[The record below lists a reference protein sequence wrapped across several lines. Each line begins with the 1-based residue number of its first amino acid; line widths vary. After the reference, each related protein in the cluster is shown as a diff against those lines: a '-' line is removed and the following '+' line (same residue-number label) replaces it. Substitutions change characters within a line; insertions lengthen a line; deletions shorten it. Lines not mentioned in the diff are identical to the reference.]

1 MLSDVTTEQVLQTSK
16 SDTGH
21 QTEIPQEAATAAM
34 PGMMDVS
41 ALDNRLAALEARV
54 EVIESEV
61 HRVLTELVA
70 YLKEKAFRD
79 ISSHVTI

>member
-1 MLSDVTTEQVLQTSK
+1 MAQ
-16 SDTGH
+16 
-21 QTEIPQEAATAAM
+21 M
-34 PGMMDVS
+34 PGMADLS